1 MPDSV
6 LQIIQDAMDE
16 LSLPRL
22 ASVVGS
28 SDPMARQ
35 MLSLFNAHGKELAS
49 DTDWTIL
56 DRVNVFP
63 TVVDQAE
70 YDLPGDFDHLVINT
84 VWDRSQLTP
93 VRGPISPAMW
103 QTIKSGLIGN
113 GIYFRRYRIVR
124 GVNMAVRKFV
134 IDPTPGTSG
143 ADLVFEYIS
152 NAWVSLNDGSSI
164 CTRVTND
171 TAASGSAAAAP
182 CALCA
187 VVGVPTSVSR
197 RWALKGGIF
206 ALRSLLESDRLP
218 AMRM

>member
-1 MPDSV
+1 
-6 LQIIQDAMDE
+6 
-16 LSLPRL
+16 
-22 ASVVGS
+22 
-28 SDPMARQ
+28 MARQ

-171 TAASGSAAAAP
+171 TDFPLLDATLMRLGLKWRFLRAKGLPFTTELNEHNEMLDKISGRDRPEPGAS
-182 CALCA
+182 L
-187 VVGVPTSVSR
+187 VGPGLVQRFLGYLNIPET
-197 RWALKGGIF
+197 GYGN
-206 ALRSLLESDRLP
+206 
-218 AMRM
+218 